1 MIPRIQQPTVNWQ
14 DGMKIRQ
21 QHFVQTENAWLDRV
35 RDAWAGGI
43 TPFNYGLLPVAGGD
57 GSPRDGSPRDS
68 SLDLRVTVSDA
79 RQMVVQLHAC
89 QAVTS
94 GGARIDFRATGEQ
107 PLRATYQ
114 LSSNEPALFE
124 VIVSVDPFMRT
135 PTGEP
140 DPEEVPVRH
149 PNTSSTYQLMVVP
162 TEQLSITEL
171 GTYHVPVARVR
182 ALGHEVK
189 VSDSYL
195 PPCATVN
202 AHPALRQWYD
212 TLTERLVRTAGDARQ
227 VVQKIKVKSEAR
239 SLTTN
244 LQEWAERIT
253 YFVADQLDAYRM
265 MVPHQPPVHLLTFYV
280 RLARTLKTCL
290 LCMSDSGKEEML
302 RYLHEW
308 SDTHPGTLEA
318 VINATVELDYNH
330 YALYESLDT
339 VHKFMDTV
347 ATLMAKL
354 AALDY
359 IGKEQKTDAP
369 PPPPRPSVFVKEDPD
384 QGKRKSTF
392 WNI

>member
-43 TPFNYGLLPVAGGD
+43 TPFNYGLLPVAGG
-57 GSPRDGSPRDS
+57 DGSPRDS

-124 VIVSVDPFMRT
+124 VIVSVNPFVRT

-182 ALGHEVK
+182 SLGHEVK

-195 PPCATVN
+195 PPCATVS
-202 AHPALRQWYD
+202 AHPGLRQWYD
-212 TLTERLVRTAGDARQ
+212 TLTERLVRTGGDARQ

-265 MVPHQPPVHLLTFYV
+265 MVPHQPPVHLLLFYV

-330 YALYESLDT
+330 HALYESLDT

-347 ATLMAKL
+347 ATLMTKL

-359 IGKEQKTDAP
+359 IGKEQKTDAPP

>member
-1 MIPRIQQPTVNWQ
+1 
-14 DGMKIRQ
+14 MKIRQ

-35 RDAWAGGI
+35 RDAWAGSI
-43 TPFNYGLLPVAGGD
+43 TPFNYGLLPVIEGYA
-57 GSPRDGSPRDS
+57 SI
-68 SLDLRVTVSDA
+68 DLRVEVSDT
-79 RQMVVQLHAC
+79 RQIVANLHAC

-94 GGARIDFRATGEQ
+94 GGARIDFQAGGEQ
-107 PLRATYQ
+107 PLSTTYQ
-114 LSSNEPALFE
+114 LSGNEPALFE
-124 VIVSVDPFMRT
+124 VIVSVNPFVRL

-140 DPEEVPVRH
+140 DPEEVPIRH
-149 PNTSSTYQLMVVP
+149 PNATPTYQLMIVP

-189 VSDSYL
+189 LSDSYI
-195 PPCATVN
+195 PPCAAVS
-202 AHPALRQWYD
+202 AHPGLRQWYD
-212 TLTERLVRTAGDARQ
+212 TFTERLVRTGADARQ

-244 LQEWAERIT
+244 LLEWAERIT
-253 YFVADQLDAYRM
+253 YFVADHLDEYRLL
-265 MVPHQPPVHLLTFYV
+265 VPHQPPVHLLVFYV

-318 VINATVELDYNH
+318 VINSAVELEYDH
-330 YALYESLDT
+330 HALYESLDT
-339 VHKFMDTV
+339 IHKFMDTV
-347 ATLMAKL
+347 TTLMAKL

-359 IGKEQKTDAP
+359 IGKEEKTPAPP

>member
-1 MIPRIQQPTVNWQ
+1 
-14 DGMKIRQ
+14 
-21 QHFVQTENAWLDRV
+21 
-35 RDAWAGGI
+35 
-43 TPFNYGLLPVAGGD
+43 
-57 GSPRDGSPRDS
+57 
-68 SLDLRVTVSDA
+68 
-79 RQMVVQLHAC
+79 VVQLHAC

-94 GGARIDFRATGEQ
+94 GGARIDFLTTNEQ

-114 LSSNEPALFE
+114 LASNEPALFE
-124 VIVSVDPFMRT
+124 VIVSVNPFVRA
-135 PTGEP
+135 PAGEP
-140 DPEEVPVRH
+140 DPEEVPLRH
-149 PNTSSTYQLMVVP
+149 PDAMPTYRLIIVP

-171 GTYHVPVARVR
+171 GTYHVSVARVR
-182 ALGHEVK
+182 SLGHEVK

-195 PPCATVN
+195 PPCATVS

-239 SLTTN
+239 SLTIN

-253 YFVADQLDAYRM
+253 YFVADHLDAYRM
-265 MVPHQPPVHLLTFYV
+265 LVPHQPPVHLLLFYV
-280 RLARTLKTCL
+280 RLARALKTCL

-318 VINATVELDYNH
+318 VINSTVELEYDH
-330 YALYESLDT
+330 HTQYESLDT
-339 VHKFMDTV
+339 IHKFVDTV

-359 IGKEQKTDAP
+359 IGKEQKTEAP
-369 PPPPRPSVFVKEDPD
+369 LPSPMPRPSVFVKEDPD

-392 WNI
+392 WNV

>member
-1 MIPRIQQPTVNWQ
+1 MVHRTQHPTVNWQ

-35 RDAWAGGI
+35 RDAWVGGI
-43 TPFNYGLLPVAGGD
+43 TPFNYGLLPGAGGN
-57 GSPRDGSPRDS
+57 GSPRDS
-68 SLDLRVTVSDA
+68 SLDLRVEVSDA
-79 RQMVVQLHAC
+79 RQMVVQLHTC

-94 GGARIDFRATGEQ
+94 GGARIDVQTEKEQ
-107 PLRATYQ
+107 PLRASYQ

-124 VIVSVDPFMRT
+124 VIVSVNPFVRI

-149 PNTSSTYQLMVVP
+149 PDAMPTYQLMIVP

-171 GTYHVPVARVR
+171 GTYHVSVARVR

-195 PPCATVN
+195 PPCATVS
-202 AHPALRQWYD
+202 AHPGLRQWYD
-212 TLTERLVRTAGDARQ
+212 TLTDTLMRTGGNARQ

-239 SLTTN
+239 SLTMN

-253 YFVADQLDAYRM
+253 YFVADHLDAYRM
-265 MVPHQPPVHLLTFYV
+265 MVPHQPPVHLLLFYV

-290 LCMSDSGKEEML
+290 LCMSDNGKEEML

-318 VINATVELDYNH
+318 VINAAVELDYDH
-330 YALYESLDT
+330 HALYESLDT
-339 VHKFMDTV
+339 VHKLMDTV

-369 PPPPRPSVFVKEDPD
+369 PPPPPRPSVFVKEDPN

>member
-1 MIPRIQQPTVNWQ
+1 MIMVPRIQQPTVNWQ

-21 QHFVQTENAWLDRV
+21 QHFLQTENAWIDRV
-35 RDAWAGGI
+35 RDAWAGSI
-43 TPFNYGLLPVAGGD
+43 IPFNYGLLPTAEGD
-57 GSPRDGSPRDS
+57 T
-68 SLDLRVTVSDA
+68 SLDLRVEVSDA
-79 RQMVVQLHAC
+79 RQIVVQLHTC

-94 GGARIDFRATGEQ
+94 GGARIDFRTEKDQ
-107 PLRATYQ
+107 PLRSTYQ

-124 VIVSVDPFMRT
+124 VIVSVNPFVRV

-140 DPEEVPVRH
+140 DPEEVPIRH
-149 PNTSSTYQLMVVP
+149 PDAQPTYQLMIVP

-171 GTYHVPVARVR
+171 GTYHVSVARVR
-182 ALGHEVK
+182 SLGHEVK
-189 VSDSYL
+189 LSDSYL
-195 PPCATVN
+195 PPCATVS
-202 AHPALRQWYD
+202 AHPGLRQWYD
-212 TLTERLVRTAGDARQ
+212 TLTERLVRTGGDARQ
-227 VVQKIKVKSEAR
+227 VVQKIKVKSEVR
-239 SLTTN
+239 PLTMN

-253 YFVADQLDAYRM
+253 FFVADHLDEYRLL
-265 MVPHQPPVHLLTFYV
+265 VPQQPPVHLLVFYV

-318 VINATVELDYNH
+318 VINSTVELEYDH
-330 YALYESLDT
+330 HALYASLDT
-339 VHKFMDTV
+339 IHKFMDTV

-359 IGKEQKTDAP
+359 IGKEQTTAAP
-369 PPPPRPSVFVKEDPD
+369 IPPPRPSVFVKEDPD
-384 QGKRKSTF
+384 QSKRKSTF